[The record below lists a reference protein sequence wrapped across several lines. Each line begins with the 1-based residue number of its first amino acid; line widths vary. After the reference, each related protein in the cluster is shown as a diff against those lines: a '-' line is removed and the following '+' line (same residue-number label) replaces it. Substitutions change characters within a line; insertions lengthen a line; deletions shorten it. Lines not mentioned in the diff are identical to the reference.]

1 VSVTRVRN
9 APVVDYSWQS
19 DAACMGANGELFLG
33 PDEERPRDRV
43 RRENLAL
50 LVCNACP
57 VRDPCLE
64 HALAVPERHGVWGG
78 TTPEQRLTMRRGGL
92 HVAGED
98 GLAGDESLAGEDG
111 LAGDGLLDVLGGARV
126 DCAAEVAVAYVPTGQ
141 LSARRRGP
149 GGAVSEL
156 LQL

>member
-1 VSVTRVRN
+1 MSVTRVRN
-9 APVVDYSWQS
+9 APVVDYAWQS

-43 RRENLAL
+43 RREGLAL

-57 VRDPCLE
+57 VRSPCLE

-92 HVAGED
+92 QVAGDDYLVDED
-98 GLAGDESLAGEDG
+98 GVEA
-111 LAGDGLLDVLGGARV
+111 
-126 DCAAEVAVAYVPTGQ
+126 VAVVAFVAPTG
-141 LSARRRGP
+141 
-149 GGAVSEL
+149 VSMPFAAGLGVERPAAPRAERAALTEL
-156 LQL
+156 LEC

>member
-1 VSVTRVRN
+1 MSVTRVRN
-9 APVVDYSWQS
+9 APVVDYAWQS

-43 RRENLAL
+43 RRESLAL

-78 TTPEQRLTMRRGGL
+78 TNPEQRLAMRRGGL
-92 HVAGED
+92 HVAGASDTAED
-98 GLAGDESLAGEDG
+98 AAAGAGAPG
-111 LAGDGLLDVLGGARV
+111 SGATGVGDL
-126 DCAAEVAVAYVPTGQ
+126 AVAD
-141 LSARRRGP
+141 
-149 GGAVSEL
+149 L
-156 LQL
+156 LEI

>member
-1 VSVTRVRN
+1 MSVTRVRN

-43 RRENLAL
+43 RREALAL

-57 VRDPCLE
+57 VRRPCLE

-78 TTPEQRLTMRRGGL
+78 TNPEQRLLMRRGGL
-92 HVAGED
+92 HVAGDTDPDED
-98 GLAGDESLAGEDG
+98 GSPADG
-111 LAGDGLLDVLGGARV
+111 LPLGF
-126 DCAAEVAVAYVPTGQ
+126 DAAEVAALALP
-141 LSARRRGP
+141 
-149 GGAVSEL
+149 EL
-156 LQL
+156 LEI

>member
-1 VSVTRVRN
+1 MSVTRVRN
-9 APVVDYSWQS
+9 APVVDYAWQS

-43 RRENLAL
+43 RREGLAL

-57 VRDPCLE
+57 VRSPCLE

-92 HVAGED
+92 HVAGD
-98 GLAGDESLAGEDG
+98 DYLVGEDG
-111 LAGDGLLDVLGGARV
+111 VEA
-126 DCAAEVAVAYVPTGQ
+126 VAVVAFVAPAPAPASVPAPVPAPLAAT
-141 LSARRRGP
+141 L
-149 GGAVSEL
+149 
-156 LQL
+156 